1 MNERNAI
8 SEQSERPN
16 QWSAEW
22 SPIDDAVYLDIA
34 AHAVMP
40 RVAAAAAEAAIEAN
54 RFPHHVDDANFF
66 DVPDALRSSI
76 ATLIGGSAHEVA
88 LTTGASTGLQAIAH
102 HIDWRRGDGIV
113 IAGGDFPL
121 HHAVWQPMEERAGAE
136 LTVIAPRDGVIAADD
151 VIDAITPRT
160 RVVSLSHVRFDSGA
174 RLDTARVAAAC
185 RASGAWFVL
194 DASQSCGALPID
206 VRELGADV
214 LVSAGYKWLL
224 GPYGT
229 GFLWVKDARLD
240 ELLPGPFYWTG
251 QDASDL
257 FGSLRFDGPTRSR
270 DAKRWDAAESAMQ
283 LNLNLAAFR
292 ASVDLVVR
300 IGPENVLRH
309 GRSLIDT
316 LFKGLPPHCA
326 PASPLE
332 HDQRGAFGSF
342 TADSPD
348 ATAALYRRLRA
359 AHFIVSLRQGR
370 IRVAPH
376 LFNSVEQIGML
387 VDEIHRS
394 VA

>member
-1 MNERNAI
+1 MNERN
-8 SEQSERPN
+8 E
-16 QWSAEW
+16 WSAEW

-40 RVAAAAAEAAIEAN
+40 RVAAAAAAASIEAN

-66 DVPDALRSSI
+66 DVPNALRSSI

-88 LTTGASTGLQAIAH
+88 LTTGASTGLQALAH

-121 HHAVWQPMEERAGAE
+121 HHAVWKPMEERAGAQ
-136 LTVIAPRDGVIAADD
+136 LTVVAPRDGTIAAGDVIA
-151 VIDAITPRT
+151 AITPRT
-160 RVVSLSHVRFDSGA
+160 RVVSLSHARFDTGA
-174 RLDTARVAAAC
+174 LVEAARIAAAC

-194 DASQSCGALPID
+194 DVSQSCGAIPID
-206 VRELGADV
+206 VRALGADV
-214 LVSAGYKWLL
+214 LVCAGYKWLL

-229 GFLWVKDARLD
+229 GFLWVRDARLD
-240 ELLPGPFYWTG
+240 ELLPGPFYWTA
-251 QDASDL
+251 QDTSD
-257 FGSLRFDGPTRSR
+257 FASLRFDGPQPSR
-270 DAKRWDAAESAMQ
+270 DAKRWDAAESAMS

-300 IGPENVLRH
+300 IGPETVRRH
-309 GRSLIDT
+309 GLDLIDT
-316 LFKGLPPHCA
+316 LFHRLPPHCR
-326 PASPLE
+326 PASPLD

-342 TADSPD
+342 TAGTPE

-359 AHFIVSLRQGR
+359 ANFIASLRQGK

-376 LFNSVEQIGML
+376 LFNSAEQIGL
-387 VDEIHRS
+387 FADELHRS

>member
-1 MNERNAI
+1 MNERN
-8 SEQSERPN
+8 E
-16 QWSAEW
+16 WSAEW
-22 SPIDDAVYLDIA
+22 FPIDDAVYFDIA

-40 RVAAAAAEAAIEAN
+40 RVAAAAAESSIEAN

-66 DVPDALRSSI
+66 DVPNALRSSI

-113 IAGGDFPL
+113 IGGGDFPL
-121 HHAVWQPMEERAGAE
+121 HHAVWKPMEERAGAQ
-136 LTVIAPRDGVIAADD
+136 LTVVAPRDGVITADD
-151 VIDAITPRT
+151 VIGAITRRT
-160 RVVSLSHVRFDSGA
+160 RVVSLSHARFDTGA
-174 RLDTARVAAAC
+174 LVDAARIAAAC
-185 RASGAWFVL
+185 RASGTWFIL
-194 DASQSCGALPID
+194 DASQSCGAVPID
-206 VRELGADV
+206 VRELRADV

-240 ELLPGPFYWTG
+240 ELLPGPFYWTA
-251 QDASDL
+251 QDISD
-257 FGSLRFDGPTRSR
+257 FRSLRFDGPKPTR
-270 DAKRWDAAESAMQ
+270 DARRWDAAESAMQ

-300 IGPENVLRH
+300 MGPEKVLRH
-309 GRSLIDT
+309 GRDLIDT
-316 LFKGLPPHCA
+316 LFDRLPPHCA
-326 PASPLE
+326 PASPLD
-332 HDQRGAFGSF
+332 HDERGAFGSF
-342 TADSPD
+342 TADSPE
-348 ATAALYRRLRA
+348 ATAALYCRLRA
-359 AHFIVSLRQGR
+359 ANFITSLRQGK

-376 LFNSVEQIGML
+376 LFNSLEQIGML